1 MKIVKK
7 SIVIFLSLTIAL
19 LTTVTGLS
27 PVSAESSSNIGL
39 CAHCYQAYW
48 EGWSYVWGA
57 ASYGAVDCSGLI
69 WSYNGVGGIRTDMLA
84 ASNEWGYVYNG
95 IPNIH
100 GLGLHHPG
108 HVGVY
113 VGSGMAIDAQS
124 PSLGIGYHN
133 AYSASWVEWF
143 KIAGVSYPYQGWV
156 LLNGD
161 SFYYENGQYLSDTS
175 RTLDGV
181 TYTFNS
187 AGVSNIAPPSGAYEM
202 TDYSAPVK
210 EQPSYYEEPV
220 YENNNNNYV
229 EESSQE
235 ESYYYEE
242 PSRQPEP
249 EVQQSSAA
257 EEVSVQEPSREESK
271 QESSKEESKEESSK
285 QESKEETKKE
295 ESSKEE
301 SKEESKI
308 EEPAAEE
315 VEEVVELIAEYGYKD
330 SNESKTVSSIQTR
343 LYELGYIY
351 EKASGSYDDP
361 TVNAVMLFQSKNDL
375 EVSGTVDSK
384 TYRVLKSNDAQ
395 SNFSILS
402 NGTFDE
408 AGEIPVKS
416 LQTRLTELEYYY
428 DDITGFYSELTSS
441 AVRQFQKDNK
451 IKSTGIA
458 DVDTQLR
465 IFSSKAKKNPNAG
478 SAVYGASGSIV
489 TKMQKRLVELRYL
502 SGIISE
508 KFDDVTL
515 EAVHAFQKAS
525 GLEESDMM
533 TKEQLEL
540 LYSDKAVKSPDFD
553 VLKYGYAGDDVA
565 QLQSRLAALKYYD
578 GKTSGVY
585 SNTLVEAVENFQRDN
600 NMDVTGNVDE
610 QTLDLIKTETQR
622 ETAHIGET
630 IVLKTAAISD
640 EALAGIADSKFVD
653 ISVDTPEENSPVKD
667 TLTISAVLVAASAL
681 VIVFTKALKRNAG
694 KTKI

>member
-19 LTTVTGLS
+19 LTTVTGLM
-27 PVSAESSSNIGL
+27 PASAEGSSNIGL
-39 CAHCYQAYW
+39 CAHCFTAYR

-57 ASYGAVDCSGLI
+57 SSYGAVDCSGLI

-84 ASNEWGYVYNG
+84 ASDEWGYVYNG

-143 KIAGVSYPYQGWV
+143 KIYGVSYPYQGWV
-156 LLNGD
+156 RLNGE
-161 SFYYENGQYLSDTS
+161 SFYYENGQYLANTS

-181 TYTFNS
+181 TYTFDW
-187 AGVSNIAPPSGAYEM
+187 AGVSDINPPESAYSE
-202 TDYSAPVK
+202 TDYSAPVQ

-220 YENNNNNYV
+220 YEDNNDYYV

-235 ESYYYEE
+235 ISYYYEE
-242 PSRQPEP
+242 PSQEPEP
-249 EVQQSSAA
+249 EVQQPSVVQ
-257 EEVSVQEPSREESK
+257 EVSVQEVSKEESR
-271 QESSKEESKEESSK
+271 QESSKEES
-285 QESKEETKKE
+285 KKE

-301 SKEESKI
+301 SKKEESSREEEPKEESK
-308 EEPAAEE
+308 AEE
-315 VEEVVELIAEYGYKD
+315 SSIVEEVIELIAEYGYQD
-330 SNESKTVSSIQTR
+330 SNESKTVSAIQTR
-343 LYELGYIY
+343 LYELGYIQS
-351 EKASGSYDDP
+351 KATGRFDDA
-361 TVNAVMLFQSKNDL
+361 TVSAVMLFQKKNDL
-375 EVSGTVDSK
+375 EVTGIVDSK
-384 TYRVLKSNDAQ
+384 TYRVLKSNEAQ
-395 SNFSILS
+395 NNFRILS
-402 NGTFDE
+402 NSTFDE
-408 AGEIPVKS
+408 AGEVPVAS

-428 DDITGFYSELTSS
+428 DDITGFYSELTAS

-465 IFSSKAKKNPNAG
+465 IFSSKAKKNPNPG
-478 SAVYGASGSIV
+478 SAVYGASGVLV

-502 SGIISE
+502 SGIVSE
-508 KFDDVTL
+508 KFDDSTL
-515 EAVHAFQKAS
+515 EAVHAFQKAA
-525 GLEESDMM
+525 GFEESDMM

-540 LYSDKAVKSPDFD
+540 LYSDKAIKSPDFD

-565 QLQSRLAALKYYD
+565 ELQSRLAALNYYD

-585 SNTLVEAVENFQRDN
+585 NNTVVEAVEKFQSDN

-610 QTLDLIKTETQR
+610 KTLELIKTEAQK
-622 ETAHIGET
+622 ETAHIGEA

-640 EALAGIADSKFVD
+640 EALAGIADSKS
-653 ISVDTPEENSPVKD
+653 ISIDVDTTEESNPAKD
-667 TLTISAVLVAASAL
+667 TIVLSSVLVAASVL
-681 VIVFTKALKRNAG
+681 VIFFTRYLK
-694 KTKI
+694 KSSKKMTKI